1 MATVSKCWSI
11 PTISSSPSDLRRAN
25 RWVVLSP
32 HFLSSLIFPSCINPH
47 IIETSFIVKFR
58 RKSFSICCCI
68 VFSFFLS
75 CFLFFNSPPS
85 AASRLW
91 LRFLVSE
98 CELQKGKG
106 IYPRS
111 CSLLLTEGR
120 RFRGCVVL
128 DFYFI
133 PISRVSG
140 NLLLSVCD
148 IVDCLRGDKGF
159 STTFGATVVCRRG
172 T

>member
-1 MATVSKCWSI
+1 MLVTPHHQLLAFRPSASQSV
-11 PTISSSPSDLRRAN
+11 SSS
-25 RWVVLSP
+25 LSS
-32 HFLSSLIFPSCINPH
+32 FSLFSLIFPSCINPH
-47 IIETSFIVKFR
+47 IIETVSLTNLEENLLASAVVSCFL
-58 RKSFSICCCI
+58 
-68 VFSFFLS
+68 SFFLS

-140 NLLLSVCD
+140 NLLLSGCD

-159 STTFGATVVCRRG
+159 STTFGATVVCQRG